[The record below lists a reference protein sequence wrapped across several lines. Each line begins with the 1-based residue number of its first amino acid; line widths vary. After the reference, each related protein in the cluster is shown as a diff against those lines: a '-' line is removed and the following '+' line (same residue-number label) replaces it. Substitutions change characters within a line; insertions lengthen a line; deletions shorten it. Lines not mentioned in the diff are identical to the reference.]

1 MGSMN
6 KIGWAYTADD
16 GSTEYAM
23 QATKA
28 ITDQVN
34 GSSAV
39 KVGGAAVGSQ
49 ARPPMGFKPRTRVFK
64 NAAGTVRKSV
74 VIYDTTCDAWTL
86 AAPELTLETA
96 GADVTFTGTAAKTGE
111 RFRDVTRQTG

>member
-6 KIGWAYTADD
+6 KIGWAYVADD
-16 GSTEYAM
+16 GTTKYAV

-39 KVGGAAVGSQ
+39 KVGGEAVGDQ
-49 ARPPMGFKPRTRVFK
+49 QRPPAGFRPRTRTFK
-64 NAAGTVRKSV
+64 NATGTVRKQV
-74 VIYDTTCDAWTL
+74 VVYDTSCDAWTL
-86 AAPELTLETA
+86 AAPTLTLETG